1 MGDFITYEKI
11 PERAVLIAVA
21 SKKQG
26 RERTEEYLDE
36 LAFLLETAG
45 GVPVARFV
53 QAMDHPSSVT
63 YLGSGKLEE
72 IHQYIKAEDIKLA
85 VIDDELSATQ
95 ARNMEQALECR
106 VLDRT
111 SLILDIFA
119 SNAHTAHAKAQ
130 VELAQYQYLLPRLT
144 RMWTHLERQRGGIG
158 MRGPGET
165 QIETDRRL
173 ILDRIALLKEKL

>member
-21 SKKQG
+21 SKQQG

-53 QAMDHPSSVT
+53 QPLDRPSSVT

-72 IHQYIKAEDIKLA
+72 IHQYIKAENIEIA

-95 ARNMEQALECR
+95 ARNMECR

-111 SLILDIFA
+111 SLILDLFA
-119 SNAHTAHAKAQ
+119 SNAHTAHA
-130 VELAQYQYLLPRLT
+130 
-144 RMWTHLERQRGGIG
+144 
-158 MRGPGET
+158 
-165 QIETDRRL
+165 
-173 ILDRIALLKEKL
+173 